1 MARKRF
7 CFFLV
12 GTKCVYWVWKGLK
25 NAVFPT
31 LTQFR
36 VLNKNYESS
45 EEMVA
50 DMYSRICTKISF
62 LHVLSTLRA
71 LLSTLWASVLWELS
85 KKHQKIDEN
94 WWKFV
99 KNLLSWNMFLIM
111 LDAFWIQKN
120 MFKVQ
125 KNIPCYWIVLQ
136 RVQLLLHVSLS
147 KRQKIEKCKKM
158 LFLWKTMKIHQ
169 NTASKNRSN
178 FWLLMCLNR
187 ASFVS
192 QRWF

>member
-1 MARKRF
+1 MF
-7 CFFLV
+7 LLV
-12 GTKCVYWVWKGLK
+12 GTKCVYWVWKGQK
-25 NAVFPT
+25 NAVFLT

-36 VLNKNYESS
+36 VLNKNYECS

-125 KNIPCYWIVLQ
+125 KI
-136 RVQLLLHVSLS
+136 SLKAS
-147 KRQKIEKCKKM
+147 EHIFSVHGGVFWVKSPQKA
-158 LFLWKTMKIHQ
+158 KISSTIFFKAKFYQ
-169 NTASKNRSN
+169 ILRKLY
-178 FWLLMCLNR
+178 F
-187 ASFVS
+187 
-192 QRWF
+192 